1 MINSIQSS
9 GNVVVAQDG
18 PANVGRAVPE
28 SSPVHDAD
36 QDAFWPGQ
44 KSTDSKST
52 NSDSVEIQG
61 LYGVLRTSK
70 DAVNRVAT
78 EIRGL
83 GEAKSLVARVRDSL
97 DLIVKSFPP
106 FPPGSLEREQFLNS
120 VAGIRAMIERLS
132 FPPAQSEAISRT
144 FSSDAFVDAGASDQA
159 LSAGL
164 DHVGALEDSLGIA
177 QGKLGDAIQLGNI
190 NNRTEDAFFIEQS
203 HGLGQALLAGK
214 FSIGQESQ
222 LVRGMLN

>member
-1 MINSIQSS
+1 MINPIHSS
-9 GNVVVAQDG
+9 GNVVAAQDG
-18 PANVGRAVPE
+18 LPISGRALSE
-28 SSPVHDAD
+28 SAPVHNIN
-36 QDAFWPGQ
+36 QDASWPGR
-44 KSTDSKST
+44 KDT

-83 GEAKSLVARVRDSL
+83 GEAKSLVARVRDNME
-97 DLIVKSFPP
+97 LIVKSFPP

-144 FSSDAFVDAGASDQA
+144 FSGDAFVNAGASDQA

-164 DHVGALEDSLGIA
+164 DHVGELEGDLGVA
-177 QGKLGDAIQLGNI
+177 QSTLSDAIQVSNI
-190 NNRTEDAFFIEQS
+190 NNRAEDAYFIEQS
-203 HGLGQALLAGK
+203 HSLGQALLSGK
-214 FSIGQESQ
+214 LSIGQESR
-222 LVRGMLN
+222 LIHGMLN